1 MCQCQWVTKTDL
13 FHTYQSVAVQS
24 SITHPLSMV
33 ISLSRSKAQ
42 HFRSL
47 STRKHSYPS
56 QTGRRCDWCS
66 IYYYFMKQA
75 ENCREAKRR
84 RRADEYLMRICLV
97 SVYGTI
103 LQCTLQCIGGN
114 FPKRF
119 ALRMNYIPS
128 GRSGGV
134 VGVVG
139 RQNEELLRLSPGNVA
154 FLDFFP
160 LVMTSDLSSGM
171 TFWKLLD
178 LLPVRGKLTRLL
190 DMNGDHRG
198 KCLASVSWG
207 TEF

>member
-1 MCQCQWVTKTDL
+1 MSHQNWFVS
-13 FHTYQSVAVQS
+13 YRSIWAVQS

-56 QTGRRCDWCS
+56 QTWRRCDWCS

-154 FLDFFP
+154 FLDFFSWSWQATCQAVWRSENY
-160 LVMTSDLSSGM
+160 LICYLSG
-171 TFWKLLD
+171 
-178 LLPVRGKLTRLL
+178 
-190 DMNGDHRG
+190 
-198 KCLASVSWG
+198 VSWRVCLIWMVI
-207 TEF
+207 TVENVWLQ